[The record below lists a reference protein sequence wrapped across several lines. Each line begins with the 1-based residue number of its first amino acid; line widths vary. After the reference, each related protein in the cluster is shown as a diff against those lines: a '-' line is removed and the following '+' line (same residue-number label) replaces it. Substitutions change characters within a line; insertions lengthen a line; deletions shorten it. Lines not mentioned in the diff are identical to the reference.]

1 MGDKQDDTLIYMGA
15 PGSPYT
21 RKMRSLLRYR
31 RINQRM
37 LINGAKEA
45 VQMPRP
51 KVLLLPTFFL
61 KDEESGELKA
71 QVDSTPL
78 IRKFEQGFKGRATVP
93 TDPVLDFFNYL
104 LEDYGD
110 EWLTK
115 AMFHYRWANDADATK
130 AAQILPR
137 WSDISSSEDAA
148 LQMGKLFRDR
158 QVSRLYVVG
167 SNDVTAPVIVASYE
181 RFLKVFDEL
190 LQQQPFLFGQRPS
203 SADFALFGQLTQL
216 ALFDPTS
223 METTLRVSPRVYAWT
238 EVVEDL
244 SGLEIDEAGW
254 NSRDEL
260 DKLKP
265 LLTEIGRTYVP
276 VMLANAKALMDGA
289 EQVEAE
295 VEGKPWHQQPFPYQV
310 KCLQWVR
317 DAFQGLSAADQ
328 DCVQTIIAGTGVEN
342 LLS

>member
-1 MGDKQDDTLIYMGA
+1 MAENQVEPLIYMGA

-31 RINQRM
+31 RIEQRM
-37 LINGAKEA
+37 LINGSKEVA
-45 VQMPRP
+45 AMPQP
-51 KVLLLPTFFL
+51 KVGLLPTFFL
-61 KDEESGELKA
+61 RDEQTGELKA
-71 QVDSTPL
+71 HVDSTPL
-78 IRKFEQGFKGRATVP
+78 IRKFEQSFSGRHVIP
-93 TDPVLDFFNYL
+93 MDPVLNFFNYL

-130 AAQILPR
+130 AAAILPR
-137 WSDISSSEDAA
+137 WSNIACDEEAA
-148 LQMGKLFRDR
+148 QQMGKLFRDR

-190 LQQQPFLFGQRPS
+190 LQQQPFLLGKRPS
-203 SADFALFGQLTQL
+203 SGDFALFGQLTQL

-223 METTLRVSPRVYAWT
+223 METTLRLSPRVYAWT

-244 SGLEIDEAGW
+244 SGLQVVAEDW
-254 NSRDEL
+254 NSREEL
-260 DKLKP
+260 SLLKP

-276 VMLANAKALMDGA
+276 VMLANAKALMSGA

-295 VEGKPWHQQPFPYQV
+295 VDGRPWHQKPFPYQG
-310 KCLQWVR
+310 KCLQWINEEY
-317 DAFQGLSAADQ
+317 QSLSAVDQ
-328 DCVQTIIAGTGVEN
+328 DFVQTIIADTGIEA
-342 LLS
+342 LLG